1 MTRLSD
7 NLSKPHTAADDTEQ
21 VIFDSAA
28 VVLTRQVLE
37 LLRLISED
45 VGYHGN
51 WAMAVGANRL
61 RGRRRYSGQSA
72 FPSSQRYSED
82 TYEETTGVTL
92 AELRE
97 AQGAVTRRLLG
108 PLLRSL
114 DSQEVFIEALTDKE

>member
-7 NLSKPHTAADDTEQ
+7 NLSKPHTATDDTEQ

-51 WAMAVGANRL
+51 WAMAIGANRL
-61 RGRRRYSGQSA
+61 RGRRRYSGQSV

-97 AQGAVTRRLLG
+97 AQGTVTRRLLG
-108 PLLRSL
+108 PLLRSWTPK
-114 DSQEVFIEALTDKE
+114 VFTEALTDKE